1 MDRMSTP
8 LRADLHCHS
17 TISDG
22 TLTPEPI
29 TLPERVAH
37 LMLAMASDAGFKP
50 LDGIASAPLLAEDGS
65 LRVAD
70 GYDPLTRMWC
80 EHMPEVEVPPAPTRQ
95 QRPGRRCHR

>member
-1 MDRMSTP
+1 MACRQ
-8 LRADLHCHS
+8 
-17 TISDG
+17 
-22 TLTPEPI
+22 
-29 TLPERVAH
+29 RVAH

-80 EHMPEVEVPPAPTRQ
+80 EHMPAVEVPPAPTRQ
-95 QRPGRRCHR
+95 DAEVSLRRLRRVIRTFAFADHRG